1 MQHKQIR
8 VIIMCKA
15 PVAGRVK
22 TRLMS
27 RYSATEAAGL
37 HRAMA
42 QTVIDRATRLFADV
56 VIAADDMTH
65 PFFAGFALP
74 CCAQGEGD
82 LGERMQRQ
90 VDHAFATGARAVLL
104 LGTDSPHMT
113 DARLLQAASG
123 VKHADIVL
131 GPVEDGG
138 YDLIAMRTATP
149 VFSGVIWSSG
159 EVLVQTLANI
169 GQFGLSVT
177 RLETG
182 FDVDFPEEVDRARQ
196 SGWQPPAS

>member
-1 MQHKQIR
+1 MQLEQIR

-27 RYSATEAAGL
+27 RYSAAEAALL

-42 QTVIDRATRLFADV
+42 QTVIDRAARLFADV
-56 VIAADDMTH
+56 VVAADDITH

-90 VDHAFATGARAVLL
+90 VDHGFATGAKAVLL
-104 LGTDSPHMT
+104 LGTDSPQMA
-113 DARLLQAASG
+113 DARLLQAASA
-123 VKHADIVL
+123 VKRADVVL

-138 YDLIAMRTATP
+138 YDLVAMRSAEPIFTN
-149 VFSGVIWSSG
+149 VIWSSG
-159 EVLVQTLANI
+159 KVLVQTMANI
-169 GQFGLSVT
+169 GQLGLSVIQ
-177 RLETG
+177 LETG
-182 FDVDFPEEVDRARQ
+182 FDVDFPEDVDRARQ
-196 SGWQPPAS
+196 CGWQSAS